1 MNRSDASKRRPRR
14 GLLVRGES
22 LIASAGLT
30 LASLLLLAMGAIA
43 YWNTHFQHQA
53 REAARGNQVQAIG
66 RTVADSVTA
75 LLEADQLTA
84 VRRLVAETA
93 RGNDLTMC
101 RLALGDGR
109 VIAHSNPSQI
119 ALEVLPERWSDEK
132 VEAVTV
138 TTTGS
143 ISLAYPITIAGRG
156 TARLEMTAPIPRVAS
171 RYWETNAG
179 VALFGAAAMLGLLLV
194 YRRVRARVG
203 ALGVIR
209 DALMD
214 LDRGERSPSV
224 LSVPE
229 HLGAAALAWNRL
241 LEHLHEAEEQL
252 LDKQIGSLLATGR
265 DGASALDGA
274 CDVLPHGLILVDRN
288 GKVAYLNG
296 SAAVYLRADREV
308 AIGADLEGIIDD
320 SKVIETLDSVVE
332 RSMRCW
338 TSVEV
343 IPAGQECA
351 GVLRFGIRPLRGDN
365 GKSAVIVIEDI
376 TQQRVPLTNIRLYI
390 EHAMED
396 GETHPKTRSA
406 LNVINQETKRLE
418 RVVGDMLS
426 VAEIEAGKYE
436 IRSDDVR
443 LDGLF
448 EDLDHDY
455 RSSASE
461 KRITLQFDLPP
472 KLPVIHADRDK
483 ISMALHNLIGNA
495 IKYTPADGRV
505 EVRVRADGEL
515 LVVEVVDNGIG
526 IKEEELD
533 RVFEKFYRADD
544 GRVSEITGSG
554 LGLALAREVVRMHG
568 GDITARSQLDK
579 GSTFTMS
586 VPAVRKAA
594 A

>member
-1 MNRSDASKRRPRR
+1 M
-14 GLLVRGES
+14 
-22 LIASAGLT
+22 IASAGLT

-214 LDRGERSPSV
+214 LDRGERSPLAPGHGPRRRERPGRRLRRAAARAHPRGSQRQGR
-224 LSVPE
+224 VPE
-229 HLGAAALAWNRL
+229 RLGR
-241 LEHLHEAEEQL
+241 
-252 LDKQIGSLLATGR
+252 R
-265 DGASALDGA
+265 
-274 CDVLPHGLILVDRN
+274 
-288 GKVAYLNG
+288 
-296 SAAVYLRADREV
+296 
-308 AIGADLEGIIDD
+308 
-320 SKVIETLDSVVE
+320 
-332 RSMRCW
+332 
-338 TSVEV
+338 
-343 IPAGQECA
+343 
-351 GVLRFGIRPLRGDN
+351 
-365 GKSAVIVIEDI
+365 
-376 TQQRVPLTNIRLYI
+376 
-390 EHAMED
+390 
-396 GETHPKTRSA
+396 
-406 LNVINQETKRLE
+406 
-418 RVVGDMLS
+418 
-426 VAEIEAGKYE
+426 
-436 IRSDDVR
+436 
-443 LDGLF
+443 
-448 EDLDHDY
+448 
-455 RSSASE
+455 
-461 KRITLQFDLPP
+461 LPP
-472 KLPVIHADRDK
+472 RRP
-483 ISMALHNLIGNA
+483 G
-495 IKYTPADGRV
+495 GRH
-505 EVRVRADGEL
+505 RR
-515 LVVEVVDNGIG
+515 
-526 IKEEELD
+526 
-533 RVFEKFYRADD
+533 RP
-544 GRVSEITGSG
+544 
-554 LGLALAREVVRMHG
+554 G
-568 GDITARSQLDK
+568 GHHR
-579 GSTFTMS
+579 
-586 VPAVRKAA
+586 
-594 A
+594 